1 VDVLGICDRIVDD
14 YRKFVGGFVVQDAL
28 IREHVGK
35 RLADG
40 YQWSAP
46 WLSLSRSFASGSAV
60 GDVVGAGLLQP
71 EA

>member
-1 VDVLGICDRIVDD
+1 MASSI
-14 YRKFVGGFVVQDAL
+14 QDAP

-46 WLSLSRSFASGSAV
+46 WLSLSPNFASGSAI
-60 GDVVGAGLLQP
+60 GDLVGAGLLQP